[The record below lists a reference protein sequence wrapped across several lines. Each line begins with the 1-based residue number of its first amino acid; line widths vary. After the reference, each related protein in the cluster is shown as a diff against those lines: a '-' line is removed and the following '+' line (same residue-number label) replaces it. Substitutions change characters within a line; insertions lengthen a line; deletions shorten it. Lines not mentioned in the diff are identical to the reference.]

1 MVSPELIVI
10 KRWTWKQFAL
20 GITAVLFV
28 LFLFYFVG
36 YMMGDSDGINL
47 RNEKQQLTQTVRQ
60 LTQQL
65 ADSERQLV
73 KQTQISKVDQAANVH
88 AGESLD
94 SQQQQIRELERE
106 LKFFR
111 SIMAPEESHKGLQ
124 IARFNWQQQDQET
137 INWQISLIQA
147 GSQGRSISGYVIIE
161 MRGMQG
167 NKEVI
172 LPLKNEKQGDRFN
185 FRFKYF
191 QHLFGNLKLENNMV
205 PISVNVKAYPTLKG
219 QPIID
224 KEFPWQPDE
233 ENIAN
238 VE

>member
-10 KRWTWKQFAL
+10 KRWTWKQFAI
-20 GITAVLFV
+20 GIAAVFSV
-28 LFLFYFVG
+28 FILFYLTG
-36 YMMGDSDGINL
+36 YMMGDADGISL
-47 RNEKQQLTQTVRQ
+47 RNEKQQLLGNVRQ
-60 LTQQL
+60 LTEQL
-65 ADSERQLV
+65 AESERQLV
-73 KQTQISKVDQAANVH
+73 KQTQISKVDQAANVQ
-88 AGESLD
+88 AGNSLD
-94 SQQQQIRELERE
+94 SQQQHIRELERE
-106 LKFFR
+106 LTFFR
-111 SIMAPEESHKGLQ
+111 SIMAPEESQKGLQ
-124 IARFNWQQQDQET
+124 IARFSWQQQDQET

-147 GSQGRSISGYVIIE
+147 GSQGRAISGYV
-161 MRGMQG
+161 MLQLRGMQG

-191 QHLFGNLKLENNMV
+191 QHLIGSLKLDENIV

-224 KEFPWQPDE
+224 IEFPWQPDE

>member
-10 KRWTWKQFAL
+10 KRWTWKQFAI
-20 GITAVLFV
+20 GIAAIFSVFI
-28 LFLFYFVG
+28 LFYLTG
-36 YMMGDSDGINL
+36 YMMGDADGISL
-47 RNEKQQLTQTVRQ
+47 RNEKQQLLGNVRQ
-60 LTQQL
+60 LTEQL
-65 ADSERQLV
+65 AESERQLV
-73 KQTQISKVDQAANVH
+73 KQTQISKVDQAANVQ
-88 AGESLD
+88 AGNSLD

-106 LKFFR
+106 LTFFR
-111 SIMAPEESHKGLQ
+111 SIMAPEESQKGLQ
-124 IARFNWQQQDQET
+124 IARFSWQQQDQET

-147 GSQGRSISGYVIIE
+147 GSQGRAISGYVMIE
-161 MRGMQG
+161 LLGMQG

-191 QHLFGNLKLENNMV
+191 QHLIGSLQLDENIV
-205 PISVNVKAYPTLKG
+205 PRSVNVKAYPTLKG

-224 KEFPWQPDE
+224 IEFPWQPDE